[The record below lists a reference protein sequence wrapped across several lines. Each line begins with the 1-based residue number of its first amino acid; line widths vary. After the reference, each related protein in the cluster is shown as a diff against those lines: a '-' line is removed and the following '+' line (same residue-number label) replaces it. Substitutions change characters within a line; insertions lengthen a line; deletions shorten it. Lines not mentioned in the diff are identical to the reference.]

1 MRVKICG
8 ITKPEQ
14 GRAIAELGATALG
27 FICVDTS
34 PRYVAAEQI
43 SQVVEQ
49 LPYHPQTGRLVDR
62 IGVFANATVAQISK
76 VVAIGGLNGVQLHGA
91 ESPEFCAQ
99 VRDALPHIEV
109 IKALRIKS
117 TEALQES
124 AAYYSPVHT
133 LLLDAYH
140 PGMLGGTGVTLD
152 WQSLQQFA
160 PACSWFLAGG
170 LTPNNI
176 AQALAQLQPDG
187 IDLSSGVERS
197 PGDKDLTQVAHL
209 FHQLQEAQKIGAR

>member
-8 ITKPEQ
+8 ITKPDQ

-27 FICVDTS
+27 FICVTAS
-34 PRYVAAEQI
+34 PRYVTAEQI
-43 SQVVEQ
+43 RQVVEQ
-49 LPYHPQTGRLVDR
+49 LSRHPQTGRWVDR
-62 IGVFANATVAQISK
+62 IGVFANATVAEIGQA
-76 VVAIGGLNGVQLHGA
+76 VAIAGLNGVQLHGA

-99 VRDALPHIEV
+99 VREALPDVEV
-109 IKALRIKS
+109 IKALRIK
-117 TEALQES
+117 TVAALQQA
-124 AAYYSPVHT
+124 AAYYDQVHT

-160 PACSWFLAGG
+160 PACPWFLAGG
-170 LTPNNI
+170 LTPSNI
-176 AQALAQLQPDG
+176 TQALAQLQPSG

-197 PGDKDLTQVAHL
+197 PGDKDLTQVAQL
-209 FHQLQEAQKIGAR
+209 FHQLQQAQKIGAR